1 MQETFHE
8 LVHDA
13 VAEGRTVFLS
23 SHVLDEVD
31 HLCHTVAIIRDGRI
45 IAVEDVAELRAR
57 AGRKVTIRFA
67 DPVDPAT
74 FTALGVS
81 DLVVADRSVSMRVSG
96 DLDRLIKAAAAH
108 HVVDLVS
115 TPPDLEEIFLAYYQ
129 PEDNPVTAG
138 N

>member
-1 MQETFHE
+1 MNLDLSRPIQAMSRGNRQKVALAQAFLHHPELLLLDEPTSGLDPLVQETFHE
-8 LVHDA
+8 LVHEV

-45 IAVEDVAELRAR
+45 VAVEDVADLRAR

-74 FTALGVS
+74 L
-81 DLVVADRSVSMRVSG
+81 RHPR
-96 DLDRLIKAAAAH
+96 RR
-108 HVVDLVS
+108 
-115 TPPDLEEIFLAYYQ
+115 Q
-129 PEDNPVTAG
+129 
-138 N
+138 